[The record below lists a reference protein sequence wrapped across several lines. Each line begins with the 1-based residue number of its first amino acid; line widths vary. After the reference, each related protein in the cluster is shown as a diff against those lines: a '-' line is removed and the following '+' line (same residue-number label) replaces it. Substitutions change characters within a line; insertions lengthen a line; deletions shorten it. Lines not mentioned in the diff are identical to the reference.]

1 MPRPNPARSGGART
15 ASGLKAASRNAVK
28 HGLSVAGPA
37 TEAEAAVVSSLR
49 SALVAQYSPQNA
61 LEALQIDR
69 IARAAAKLQRLHEI
83 EEAAFRLAQENAF
96 PPVAEMVA
104 AMGPSSAE
112 VQADAVRI
120 LQGQAPAQPLDLDDA
135 TLAQMCDEIR
145 AARDKVTTYA
155 DLQTWMPATH
165 AFVAQ
170 SCERNGTSDPALQ
183 FQALIEG
190 LRPLPPS
197 PRLDPAM
204 PVTSMTD
211 GELQAAI
218 RGQESK
224 LGVVSVPIRPQD
236 DLAAQVRGLQEDLD
250 ALLRQQLH
258 RLEVDELVQRYPG
271 RRALLQQAALP
282 PAEDADRLMRYQ
294 VALDRQLS
302 KCMGELLQMIAMR
315 PSQTP
320 CAGP

>member
-1 MPRPNPARSGGART
+1 MPRPNPSRSGGART

-120 LQGQAPAQPLDLDDA
+120 LQGQALVQPLDLDDA

-145 AARDKVTTYA
+145 AHGPKVSTYA
-155 DLQTWMPATH
+155 DVQAWLPSVH
-165 AFVAQ
+165 AFVEQ
-170 SCERNGTSDPALQ
+170 NGRQVGTSNPGLQ
-183 FQALIEG
+183 LQALAAG
-190 LRPLPPS
+190 LQPLPATA
-197 PRLDPAM
+197 R
-204 PVTSMTD
+204 PVLTKPETFASD
-211 GELQAAI
+211 AELLATMKGME
-218 RGQESK
+218 REK
-224 LGVVSVPIRPQD
+224 GVVSVPIRPQD
-236 DLAAQVRGLQEDLD
+236 DLAAQARGLQEDLD

-258 RLEVDELVQRYPG
+258 RREVDDLVQRYPG

-320 CAGP
+320 CAGS